1 MEKILTLI
9 LKSLPLIFAFGFLVP
24 VFAQGIEAIG
34 WGAPFGLSSLVFAI
48 IVAGIW
54 GVIAQIRG
62 SWI

>member
-24 VFAQGIEAIG
+24 VFTQSIDAIG
-34 WGAPFGLSSLVFAI
+34 WVPPFGISSLVFAI

-54 GVIAQIRG
+54 GLIAQIRG